1 MIDIGIIFKIAGA
14 GIIMMVLDKVLEA
27 GGKKE
32 IATITNLVGI
42 IVILIMVISLI
53 GDLFNSIKTMFIM

>member
-32 IATITNLVGI
+32 IATMTNLVGI

>member
-53 GDLFNSIKTMFIM
+53 GDLFNSIKTMFIL